1 MKNNT
6 SIFIITLVISIVIF
20 ILTFLMFYKIL
31 TALIPENLTIS
42 SMGVGGIFKANF
54 FFSLLVGIAPIL
66 FYLTWRIVPIKSFFR
81 RSTSVIIVI
90 LSIVLALVVRKEQ
103 LKSVNEQF
111 ANLKTESGEI
121 ILSKGIALDNLHF
134 EYFLLSA
141 ILVSCLLCGFFLK
154 EKSKTVSY

>member
-6 SIFIITLVISIVIF
+6 SIFIITLVISIVLF
-20 ILTFLMFYKIL
+20 ILTFLMFDKIL
-31 TALIPENLTIS
+31 TALIPENLSIS
-42 SMGVGGIFKANF
+42 RMGVGGIFKANF

-66 FYLTWRIVPIKSFFR
+66 LYLTWIIAPIKSFFR

-111 ANLKTESGEI
+111 TNLKTEAGELI
-121 ILSKGIALDNLHF
+121 RSNQIVLESLHF
-134 EYFLLSA
+134 EFYLIGA

-154 EKSKTVSY
+154 EKSKSISF